1 MDEVTY
7 ECPECG
13 MDTFHEIIKRTEKGD
28 GEDVLIRCSE
38 CEKVHTVML
47 RPPKIV
53 IVKTTLSDGR
63 ESRNVEIEVDEDEE
77 ISLGDVFEHG

>member
-1 MDEVTY
+1 M
-7 ECPECG
+7 
-13 MDTFHEIIKRTEKGD
+13 EIIKRTEKGS

-38 CEKVHTVML
+38 CKKVYTVML

-63 ESRNVEIEVDEDEE
+63 ESRNAEIEVDEDE
-77 ISLGDVFEHG
+77 